1 VVRPFFEA
9 STDIARRSD
18 TATAGYALAMD
29 EVAIG
34 KSGLKG
40 WRAKVADVVAP
51 PIAKRSPLR
60 EDQIRALIG
69 MSFLV
74 LSIVY
79 VVGAIRDIV
88 AHD

>member
-1 VVRPFFEA
+1 
-9 STDIARRSD
+9 
-18 TATAGYALAMD
+18 MD

-34 KSGLKG
+34 ESGLKV

-51 PIAKRSPLR
+51 RAKRSRFARSDSGCDRLT
-60 EDQIRALIG
+60 
-69 MSFLV
+69 FLV

-88 AHD
+88 ANR